1 MSKTGHHNFFNRAQK
16 TDRIVRG
23 ILVDREVDLFISDI
37 GDEPMSKEQA
47 FELGCEGGLPMVE
60 RVVGYHNMPTY
71 GGGSWWDRVMG
82 KRRVPIRKIEQPQ
95 PALPVDAIRPF
106 ESGLALYQA
115 FVEQEDQER
124 YQRELDRY
132 DDYYDIDYP
141 EPTAVEWVGAAFWEA
156 EMEADIRKDEQEAQM
171 WAELDRQRFY
181 DNNPTFGSF

>member
-37 GDEPMSKEQA
+37 GDEPMTKEQA

-60 RVVGYHNMPTY
+60 RIVGYHNMPAY
-71 GGGSWWDRVMG
+71 GGVSWSWWDRVMS
-82 KRRVPIRKIEQPQ
+82 KRRVPIRKVEQPQ
-95 PALPVDAIRPF
+95 PVLPVDTIRPF
-106 ESGLALYQA
+106 ESGLAIYEA
-115 FVEQEDQER
+115 FVQQDDQER
-124 YQRELDRY
+124 H
-132 DDYYDIDYP
+132 DDDYDIDYP

-171 WAELDRQRFY
+171 WAELNRQRFY
-181 DNNPTFGSF
+181 DNNPHFGSF